1 MQTPPPGWRPQHPR
15 SRARWGQKLSVIT
28 VLCHHLSKSRVQPKS
43 LILVFLCLWLLKA
56 GIIFLKMKK
65 KQNGTLFTADCGVG
79 AISLLTNVQ
88 HTKIVGDLGLR
99 YPGVPFTALGHRLTS
114 AAGKGS
120 HALVAPPPP
129 PGALAVPVSP
139 PGPPPPVYSVAGPP
153 VIGQLTPPVPSAKPA
168 PDSV

>member
-1 MQTPPPGWRPQHPR
+1 M
-15 SRARWGQKLSVIT
+15 AI
-28 VLCHHLSKSRVQPKS
+28 KSRNNFPENE
-43 LILVFLCLWLLKA
+43 
-56 GIIFLKMKK
+56 K

-99 YPGVPFTALGHRLTS
+99 YPGVPFTALGHRLAS

-120 HALVAPPPP
+120 HALVAPPPRQVPSLFLSAHQAP
-129 PGALAVPVSP
+129 PLL
-139 PGPPPPVYSVAGPP
+139 YSVAGHP

-168 PDSV
+168 PDAV